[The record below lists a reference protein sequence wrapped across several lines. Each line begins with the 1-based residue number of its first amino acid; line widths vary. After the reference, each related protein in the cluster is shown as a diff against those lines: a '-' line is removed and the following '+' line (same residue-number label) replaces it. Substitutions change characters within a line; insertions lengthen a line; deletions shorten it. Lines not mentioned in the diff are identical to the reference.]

1 MRRPEP
7 PLGGRPHGSPTS
19 AARPEPGARIVAR
32 IRNLVRAGNPI
43 HGREVR
49 RFLRRKSY
57 PQSEPFV
64 NCARL

>member
-1 MRRPEP
+1 MV
-7 PLGGRPHGSPTS
+7 
-19 AARPEPGARIVAR
+19 VAR

-57 PQSEPFV
+57 PQSERFV
-64 NCARL
+64 N